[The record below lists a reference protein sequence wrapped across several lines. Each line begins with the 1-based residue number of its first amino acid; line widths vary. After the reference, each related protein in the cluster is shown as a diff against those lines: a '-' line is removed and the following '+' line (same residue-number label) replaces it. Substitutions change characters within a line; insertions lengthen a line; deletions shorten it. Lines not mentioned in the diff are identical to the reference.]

1 MSLYTVVEYNTG
13 INRTWC
19 NKICI
24 FGFHLWYSHIWLSLI
39 RRWYKRERI
48 KELYNVSSLSIFM
61 LILQTILEW

>member
-48 KELYNVSSLSIFM
+48 KELYNV
-61 LILQTILEW
+61 